1 MHQVCLS
8 IYAIASLWFR
18 CCVHQMFMAKLA
30 VHMKLLSCY
39 NAIIGTRHTHVHC
52 ICMIC
57 CYNVSIGTWHT
68 HVFVNMFIPCI
79 SLYLTSRNPTSLYWQ
94 IIGTSKFDNF
104 TKQIYKLKKHNKT
117 KTHKF
122 YKKGDKLSGHNMDI
136 KYSKIQYGNTKLT
149 WSLIVQIVKLSK
161 FRQQLIQRP

>member
-1 MHQVCLS
+1 MYL
-8 IYAIASLWFR
+8 YD
-18 CCVHQMFMAKLA
+18 
-30 VHMKLLSCY
+30 LLLQCQYRIS
-39 NAIIGTRHTHVHC
+39 AHTC

-117 KTHKF
+117 KTHTF